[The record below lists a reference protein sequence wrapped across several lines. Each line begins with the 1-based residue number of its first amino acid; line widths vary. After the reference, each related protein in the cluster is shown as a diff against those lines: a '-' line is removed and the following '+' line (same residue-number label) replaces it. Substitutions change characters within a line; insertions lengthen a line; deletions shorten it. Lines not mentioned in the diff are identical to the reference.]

1 MRTVVR
7 IAALTTCLLAFGSI
21 HSANAQEN
29 GTAKDEDVL
38 VLHFE
43 PLKYPT
49 PAAARHIQGAVV
61 VQATLDKDGAVTEAT
76 AISSE
81 SSDLSVPAVNNVK
94 KWIFQP
100 NGHKTAIVVY
110 SFIILDG
117 RCELHSSLFVLQGK
131 NLATVISCPP
141 NVNP

>member
-1 MRTVVR
+1 MKMARRFVVF
-7 IAALTTCLLAFGSI
+7 AMCWLAIGFVPCEG
-21 HSANAQEN
+21 AQES
-29 GTAKDEDVL
+29 AKDKDEDPL

-43 PLKYPT
+43 PLAYPT

-61 VQATLDKDGAVTEAT
+61 VQVTLDKDGAVTDAK

-81 SSDLSVPAVNNVK
+81 PSDLTIPAVNNAK
-94 KWIFQP
+94 KWLFESSLR
-100 NGHKTAIVVY
+100 KTAVIVY

-117 RCELHSSLFVLQGK
+117 RCVLHSSLFVLQGK